1 MDCVLPAYNHPN
13 VYDLG
18 FVSGRLPRWIN
29 FWLLTWAASAVASS
43 APNLILWIIRPR
55 TNRAMITPNVM
66 TIQEYKD
73 TSTNPLRVDL
83 AFVRAPESLIAIYIC
98 HLPRDAQ
105 SWMLRRSGEVE
116 TQQ

>member
-1 MDCVLPAYNHPN
+1 
-13 VYDLG
+13 
-18 FVSGRLPRWIN
+18 
-29 FWLLTWAASAVASS
+29 
-43 APNLILWIIRPR
+43 
-55 TNRAMITPNVM
+55 MITPNVM

-105 SWMLRRSGEVE
+105 SWMPRRSGEVGNS
-116 TQQ
+116 TTGRTSGDFQGGQVR